1 MPTSCG
7 SSRKAVTACLL
18 HNESASHCAGPRLTP
33 PGGSRSESESETGV
47 PGRAQWTRSQS
58 SYPWPGRTPGN
69 AGRRAEPVGAE
80 KPSEEL
86 RIGAKD
92 LSRLVIAGSPRNAFR
107 DSLGTLPAGGR
118 ALHGRWP
125 LHGVLTPRKLRMPV
139 GTTPG
144 VRRREI
150 NSAVERETAQ
160 TACKGP
166 QETAQSPRMWDREDS
181 QDVGSEAA
189 TI

>member
-1 MPTSCG
+1 MSP
-7 SSRKAVTACLL
+7 RVTARGEV
-18 HNESASHCAGPRLTP
+18 NPS
-33 PGGSRSESESETGV
+33 GGEPQRKRVRNGRRS
-47 PGRAQWTRSQS
+47 RAQWTRSQS

-125 LHGVLTPRKLRMPV
+125 RMGVLTPRKLRMPA

-166 QETAQSPRMWDREDS
+166 QGTAQSLRMWDRMDS